1 MELHCFKDRVIHSND
16 YISMSIVFTANTVRP
31 CKELRGTPD
40 NLIEETLEVLKIVI
54 PHVQT
59 CIGYFFCFI

>member
-1 MELHCFKDRVIHSND
+1 
-16 YISMSIVFTANTVRP
+16 MSIVFTANTVRP

-54 PHVQT
+54 PHVHVLYMN
-59 CIGYFFCFI
+59 IIKRKILVIHKN